1 MTNTH
6 RFKVDK
12 LIRDKLPEIMQKEG
26 TKACIRVMGRD
37 EYIARL
43 KDKLFEEASEVSA
56 ASNDDEVK
64 NELGDLLEVMM
75 ALAEACGIP
84 FSNVVAAGALKKAEK
99 GGFGA
104 KIYCDY
110 VEVDES
116 SPAISY
122 YLAQPDKYFKL
133 K

>member
-26 TKACIRVMGRD
+26 TKACIRVMGKD
-37 EYIARL
+37 EYVVRL

-56 ASNDDEVK
+56 ASNDDEIK
-64 NELGDLLEVMM
+64 NELGDLLEVIM

-84 FSNVVAAGALKKAEK
+84 FLDVVAAGALKKAEK
-99 GGFGA
+99 GGFDA
-104 KIYCDY
+104 KIYCEY

-116 SPAISY
+116 SDAISY
-122 YLAQPDKYFKL
+122 YLAQPDKYIKL

>member
-1 MTNTH
+1 MTDIH

-26 TKACIRVMGRD
+26 TNACIRVMERD

-43 KDKLFEEASEVSA
+43 KDKLFEESGEVATVSD
-56 ASNDDEVK
+56 NLEIM
-64 NELGDLLEVMM
+64 NELADLLEVMM

-99 GGFGA
+99 GGFDA
-104 KIYCDY
+104 KIYCEH

-122 YLAQPDKYFKL
+122 YLAQPDKYLKL

>member
-26 TKACIRVMGRD
+26 TKACVKVMDSD

-56 ASNDDEVK
+56 ASNYDEIT

-75 ALAEACGIP
+75 ALSEACGIP

-99 GGFGA
+99 GGFDA
-104 KIYCDY
+104 KIYCEH

-122 YLAQPDKYFKL
+122 YLAQPDKYIKL